1 MLHQRR
7 IPWRND
13 CVVSVDRLD
22 GACAGVLPHYELTRI
37 RPIRGS
43 VVLGDGSTHDVLEI
57 RRRGHLHRLMGLELA
72 YLTQYAFDLHILRL
86 EVTLDIE

>member
-1 MLHQRR
+1 M
-7 IPWRND
+7 
-13 CVVSVDRLD
+13 
-22 GACAGVLPHYELTRI
+22 LPHYELTRI

-72 YLTQYAFDLHILRL
+72 YLT
-86 EVTLDIE
+86 